1 GPDRMSPSAQLIA
14 IRRQVKLL
22 KEAITECLEKG
33 LKPALAKEGI
43 QILSHSKL
51 TPKQLEATKSYFSEI
66 IFPVLTPLAFDPGR
80 PFPHISNLSLNLA
93 VLIRDAAGEEHF
105 ARVKVPDSLPALVP
119 LTRPRKSLAKRNRT
133 RSRES
138 YVWIEE

>member
-1 GPDRMSPSAQLIA
+1 MHVNTAASAPDLDDPRLYLN
-14 IRRQVKLL
+14 RELDLL
-22 KEAITECLEKG
+22 SFQERVLEEAKD
-33 LKPALAKEGI
+33 PR
-43 QILSHSKL
+43 
-51 TPKQLEATKSYFSEI
+51 
-66 IFPVLTPLAFDPGR
+66 TPLAFDPGR

-138 YVWIEE
+138 YVWIEEVIAANLAALF